1 MVAFQT
7 RQTLKAKP
15 TEEGLVNFT
24 IYQEIQKRMEDQ
36 KRRDEA
42 EEYRKEEHKRRLEQE
57 LIAERERTDK
67 LEVPPSDYSKK

>member
-7 RQTLKAKP
+7 RQALKAKL
-15 TEEGLVNFT
+15 TEEDLVNFT

-57 LIAERERTDK
+57 RMEDQERTERLVVERK
-67 LEVPPSDYSKK
+67 EE

>member
-1 MVAFQT
+1 M
-7 RQTLKAKP
+7 
-15 TEEGLVNFT
+15 NFT

-67 LEVPPSDYSKK
+67 LGVPPSDYSKK

>member
-7 RQTLKAKP
+7 RQALKAKL

-42 EEYRKEEHKRRLEQE
+42 EGYRKEEYKRRLEQK
-57 LIAERERTDK
+57 LSAERERTDK
-67 LEVPPSDYSKK
+67 LEVPPSNYSE

>member
-7 RQTLKAKP
+7 RQALKAKL

-36 KRRDEA
+36 KRRDKA
-42 EEYRKEEHKRRLEQE
+42 KEYRKEEYKRRLEQE

-67 LEVPPSDYSKK
+67 LEVPRI